1 LQCRSESDIAPLDCS
16 RPHLNQPPTSQG
28 VAYLPDAADGC
39 RHLAPIR
46 RSPLLQGLCFIAV
59 FLLLQIL
66 WSFSRDTAVEH
77 FLIDR
82 MTVLPAAALIN
93 QLTPAVHALAT
104 GSRILA
110 NGGGINILNGCEGT
124 EVLMLLIAAFFSA
137 PLSWRSRLSGTAL
150 GVLIVLTLNQVR
162 IVCLFYA
169 FRADHSLFDLLHTM
183 VAPLTL
189 IAATGFY
196 FYVWLY
202 LDARRLAAP
211 A

>member
-1 LQCRSESDIAPLDCS
+1 M
-16 RPHLNQPPTSQG
+16 
-28 VAYLPDAADGC
+28 
-39 RHLAPIR
+39 
-46 RSPLLQGLCFIAV
+46 LQGLCFIGV

-66 WSFSRDTAVEH
+66 WNVARGTAVEH
-77 FLIDR
+77 FLIDQ

-93 QLTPAVHALAT
+93 QFTPTAHAVAA
-104 GSRILA
+104 GSRIMA
-110 NGGGINILNGCEGT
+110 SGGGINILNGCEGT

-137 PLSWRSRLSGTAL
+137 PLSWRSRLRGTAL

-183 VAPLTL
+183 VAPLAL

-196 FYVWLY
+196 FYAWLY
-202 LDARRLAAP
+202 RDARRLAAP